1 MVSAGKRPRSNG
13 SSPKKRAHGVSQYA
27 VCVKNEDYPASL
39 ELRKIY
45 RVLADK
51 ESGTLGLVRIVDESG
66 EDYLYPTDYFVPIR
80 LPRAV
85 ERAMRLAS

>member
-1 MVSAGKRPRSNG
+1 LVSRNHQAAL
-13 SSPKKRAHGVSQYA
+13 KKRAHGVSQYV
-27 VCVKNEDYPASL
+27 VCVKNENYPASL

-66 EDYLYPTDYFVPIR
+66 EDYIYPADYFVPIR

-85 ERAMRLAS
+85 ERAMRSAS